1 MTKKFF
7 TKVSPKA
14 AQGIVRLYEREGY
27 EVHSKPQANGDF
39 VVVVVK
45 HDSAARAKTGF
56 FARAKKRHK
65 SKAVAA

>member
-1 MTKKFF
+1 MNKQFF

-27 EVHSKPQANGDF
+27 EVHSKPQSDGDF

-45 HDSAARAKTGF
+45 RDTVARTKDGLF
-56 FARAKKRHK
+56 SRLSKRDK
-65 SKAVAA
+65 SKAAAA

>member
-14 AQGIVRLYEREGY
+14 AQGIVRLYEGEGY

-45 HDSAARAKTGF
+45 RDTAPRAHAGL
-56 FARAKKRHK
+56 FARAKKRVK
-65 SKAVAA
+65 SRAVAA